1 MISNI
6 VLILLIIFSIISYY
20 AFVLPKKER
29 VLFRMYAE
37 RDNLTIYIMNN
48 PGKQDEEAYQ
58 YLIGVINA
66 EIYLIKNNLSL
77 TDYFRTTIEKTV
89 ENEKE
94 VEHIIELIR
103 EDEFMG
109 EVFENT
115 FHIFLKYF
123 SSKFRWFY
131 RIFLCPAAWILKC
144 IYYLINILKRGNLS
158 DREKKINNVFSNTL
172 NMPKIYE
179 KYIRLNKA

>member
-1 MISNI
+1 MINNI
-6 VLILLIIFSIISYY
+6 ILIILIIFSIISYY

-29 VLFRMYAE
+29 VLFSMYAE
-37 RDNLTIYIMNN
+37 RDDLTIYAMNN

-77 TDYFRTTIEKTV
+77 TDYFHTTIEKTV

-94 VEHIIELIR
+94 VERIIELIR
-103 EDEFMG
+103 QDKFMG
-109 EVFENT
+109 KVFDNT
-115 FHIFLKYF
+115 FHIFSKYF
-123 SSKFRWFY
+123 SSKFQWFY

-144 IYYLINILKRGNLS
+144 IYCLLNLLKKGNLS
-158 DREKKINNVFSNTL
+158 DREKQMNNLFSNTL

-179 KYIRLNKA
+179 KYVRLNKA